1 MTIQTQL
8 EEAVAQA
15 SADSDLL
22 HQIVHGSSTS
32 TVVTDGGPVR
42 AIAKLIADKDEE
54 INLAADGLLAQS
66 TALATSASVSAAAAA
81 ASESA
86 ASTSEQHALISET
99 AAQNSQMAAAISES
113 QAAVSATNAADSQ
126 AMALAHQMAA
136 ASSESAA
143 ANSEANALA
152 YQTAAQASQQAAATS
167 ESNAAASAV
176 SAASSAASAAA
187 ALDNFDDRYLGPKPQ
202 DPYVDNDGNALLT
215 GALYFNTDTGVMKIY
230 TASGWIAASSA
241 TVATLA
247 TFEFVASAG
256 QTDFSSAD
264 VNGVQLSYLA
274 GAVLVTLNG
283 VRLRPGEDFLASTG
297 NSILLVSAASAGDEL
312 IVDAFGN
319 FLVADTYSRVDSDA
333 RFVNASG
340 DAMTGPLGVL
350 GNATGRFGSGVSIR
364 GAMPELHL
372 RRDDGNG
379 EGGVLLDD
387 AGSQKRMWVGTYNSD
402 GPLHLGTN
410 GIDRLRID
418 TAGRVSLPFQP
429 VFRGVFAEYFNAS
442 NFTPYVYTSFVQ
454 GGLVV
459 NEAASSITVPVAG
472 KYLVT
477 AQQLL
482 STTSSVYL
490 YLRVNGVTYCHGYVT
505 NSMQD
510 IFVSSI
516 LNLQANDSVSFFYG
530 GTITSQCWTSGH
542 SSVHMHLIG

>member
-32 TVVTDGGPVR
+32 TVVTEGGPVR

-54 INLAADGLLAQS
+54 INQAADGLLAQS
-66 TALATSASVSAAAAA
+66 TVLATSASASAAAAA

-113 QAAVSATNAADSQ
+113 QAAVSATNAANSE
-126 AMALAHQMAA
+126 AMALAHKMAA

-143 ANSEANALA
+143 ANSEANALV

-256 QTDFSSAD
+256 QTDFSGTD
-264 VNGVQLSYLA
+264 VNGVPLSYLV
-274 GAVLVTLNG
+274 GAVLVSLNG

-297 NSILLVSAASAGDEL
+297 NSIVLVSAANVGDEL

-319 FLVADTYSRVDSDA
+319 FLVADTYSRNESDA
-333 RFVNASG
+333 RFVTVTG
-340 DAMTGPLGVL
+340 DSMAGALGL
-350 GNATGRFGSGVSIR
+350 FGSSTGRFGAGLSIK
-364 GAMPELHL
+364 GSIPELHFG
-372 RRDDGNG
+372 RDDGNG
-379 EGGVLLDD
+379 EGGVLFDHAD
-387 AGSQKRMWVGTYNSD
+387 SQKRMYVGTYNTD

-410 GIDRLRID
+410 GMDRLRID
-418 TAGRVSLPFQP
+418 ATGRITTPYQP
-429 VFRGVFAEYFNAS
+429 VYRGVFAEYFNAS
-442 NFTPYVYTSFVQ
+442 NFSPYLYTSFIQ

-459 NEAASSITVPVAG
+459 NEAASSITVPIAG

-490 YLRVNGVTYCHGYVT
+490 YLRVNGVSYCYGYVS

>member
-32 TVVTDGGPVR
+32 TVVTEGGPVR

-54 INLAADGLLAQS
+54 INQAADGLLAQS
-66 TALATSASVSAAAAA
+66 IALATSASASAAAAA

-126 AMALAHQMAA
+126 AMALAHKMAA

-152 YQTAAQASQQAAATS
+152 YKTAAQASQQAAAFS

-176 SAASSAASAAA
+176 NAASSAASAAA
-187 ALDNFDDRYLGPKPQ
+187 ALDNFDDRYLGPKPE

-256 QTDFSSAD
+256 QTDFSGAD
-264 VNGVQLSYLA
+264 VNGVPLSYLV
-274 GAVLVTLNG
+274 GAVLVSLNG

-297 NSILLVSAASAGDEL
+297 NSIVLVSAANAGDEL

-319 FLVADTYSRVDSDA
+319 FLVADTYSRNESDA
-333 RFVNASG
+333 RFVTVTG
-340 DAMTGPLGVL
+340 DSMAGALGL
-350 GNATGRFGSGVSIR
+350 FGSSTGRFGAGLSIK
-364 GAMPELHL
+364 GSIPELHFG
-372 RRDDGNG
+372 RDDGNG
-379 EGGVLLDD
+379 EGGVLFDHAD
-387 AGSQKRMWVGTYNSD
+387 SQKRMYVGTYNTD

-410 GIDRLRID
+410 GMDRLRID
-418 TAGRVSLPFQP
+418 ATGRITTPYQP
-429 VFRGVFAEYFNAS
+429 VYRGVFAEYFNAS
-442 NFTPYVYTSFVQ
+442 NFSPYLYTSFIQ

-482 STTSSVYL
+482 STTSFVYL
-490 YLRVNGVTYCHGYVT
+490 YLRVNGVSYCYGYVS